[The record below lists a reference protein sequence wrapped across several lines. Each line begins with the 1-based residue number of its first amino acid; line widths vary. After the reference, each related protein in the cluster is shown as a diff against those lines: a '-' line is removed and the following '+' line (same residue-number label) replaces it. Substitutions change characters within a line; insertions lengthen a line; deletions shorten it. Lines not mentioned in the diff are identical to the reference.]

1 VNRRAEISGSLI
13 LMTLLLAGCGSSDDS
28 SGSGCNPILAVFTAG
43 ISCVAETFGVPVSTG
58 SGSSSPIP
66 TTPSLPPEPLTTPP
80 PPVDSAEV
88 YPLISGLA
96 YDVEPNDSISTA
108 SAASI
113 PTPEVPE
120 QRVGFLVNGTINT
133 LTDGV
138 DTYAFTAA
146 RSRTFV
152 FALTDRDPHG
162 ILDVAI
168 AYYSVVDQFGTVL
181 LSSQGDTLFGN
192 GQQLMQ
198 IDAGVLYYV
207 MVVAEDTVNEEQ
219 KYTLRVSESYFV
231 LKQDRD
237 PDSPILS
244 VGETVSLTTTLNWIP
259 PTMSVDGMPLLDLAG
274 YNVYLGPQSDM
285 YMDFRHLGNPGLVT
299 YVLDLPSSGSWF
311 IAITAFDSAG
321 SESDF
326 SNEVSVSVMCDCDLP
341 PGDPELMP

>member
-1 VNRRAEISGSLI
+1 MNRRAEISGSLI

-28 SGSGCNPILAVFTAG
+28 SGSGCNAILAFFTAG

-58 SGSSSPIP
+58 SGTSSPIT
-66 TTPSLPPEPLTTPP
+66 TTPSLPPPTTPS

-88 YPLISGLA
+88 YPLIFRLA

-192 GQQLMQ
+192 GQHLMQ

-219 KYTLRVSESYFV
+219 KYTLRVSESYLV

-237 PDSPILS
+237 PNSPILS
-244 VGETVSLTTTLNWIP
+244 VGERVSLTTTLDWIP
-259 PTMSVDGMPLLDLAG
+259 PTMNVDGTPLLDLAG
-274 YNVYLGPQSDM
+274 HNVYFGPESGM
-285 YMDFRHLGNPGLVT
+285 YLDFRHLDNPGLVT

-311 IAITAFDSAG
+311 ITITALDSAG
-321 SESDF
+321 NESDF
-326 SNEVSVSVMCDCDLP
+326 SNEVVVNVSDLP
-341 PGDPELMP
+341 PPGMP